1 MMDCRCFNCFQIQS
15 ITPFLSSPQVLAS
28 QAVVEQLM
36 ENRYLALQ
44 RLMAFMVGHMGH
56 GGTVWQILQYS

>member
-1 MMDCRCFNCFQIQS
+1 MFFACTQ
-15 ITPFLSSPQVLAS
+15 QVLAS

-44 RLMAFMVGHMGH
+44 RLMAFMVSHVISVGHDRWVDGQMEPLNPR
-56 GGTVWQILQYS
+56 TTPIS

>member
-1 MMDCRCFNCFQIQS
+1 MCLTVLCCVW
-15 ITPFLSSPQVLAS
+15 PAPLPQVLAS

-44 RLMAFMVGHMGH
+44 RLMAFMVGHVVRAWNDACKG
-56 GGTVWQILQYS
+56 LQ